1 MGIVK
6 LLSNALS
13 VNLRLNYTALIVGV
27 TVLLYCGP
35 LWGYSP
41 DIFPEVHP
49 VLSSGH
55 SKDSLL
61 PPQFIAKKDKKRGES
76 GSGPQNF
83 QQWQELSPADKEKM
97 RQKYQEWESLPPE
110 QKQIFRQRM
119 NQLDNMPPQQRKMY
133 QQLFQQWQHLSPKER
148 QQLQRDLNNWEQLS
162 PQQKESIRRRFK
174 N

>member
-6 LLSNALS
+6 LLSNALA
-13 VNLRLNYTALIVGV
+13 VDLRLNYTAAIVGV

-61 PPQFIAKKDKKRGES
+61 PPQFIAKKDKKRGKADLVRRISNNGRSYPLPTRKKCGKNIRS
-76 GSGPQNF
+76 GNRCHRS
-83 QQWQELSPADKEKM
+83 
-97 RQKYQEWESLPPE
+97 
-110 QKQIFRQRM
+110 
-119 NQLDNMPPQQRKMY
+119 
-133 QQLFQQWQHLSPKER
+133 
-148 QQLQRDLNNWEQLS
+148 
-162 PQQKESIRRRFK
+162 K
-174 N
+174 NKFFASA